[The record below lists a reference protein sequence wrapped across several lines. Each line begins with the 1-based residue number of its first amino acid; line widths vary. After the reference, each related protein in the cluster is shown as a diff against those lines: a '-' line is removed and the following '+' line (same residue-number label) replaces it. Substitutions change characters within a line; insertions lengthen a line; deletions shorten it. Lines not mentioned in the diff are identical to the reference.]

1 MKKALL
7 IIIAILISASI
18 SAQLV
23 IYQTYTVTGYE
34 TWDLSSY
41 PDGVL
46 IQDQL
51 IIDNGGLLTIND
63 IEINFAFQANVLVK
77 IGGKLVAYNT
87 SFKPFVD
94 FEYWNGITV
103 KGNPAYPYNNY
114 AQQGIL
120 LLDENGILEGGF
132 RAVWT
137 EMAQVLIQ
145 EED

>member
-87 SFKPFVD
+87 
-94 FEYWNGITV
+94 
-103 KGNPAYPYNNY
+103 
-114 AQQGIL
+114 
-120 LLDENGILEGGF
+120 
-132 RAVWT
+132 
-137 EMAQVLIQ
+137 
-145 EED
+145 